1 MIEFRQR
8 SLLVLTAILFTLT
21 VVFMF
26 DDVLFY
32 LMFEHALG
40 LQLHFAVKAGIM
52 IVITMLNL
60 GLALLVIKSLNEKP
74 QTGAEGMIGEKGV
87 VDRVLAHHLWVK
99 VRGERWRAQSHEK
112 LAVGDSVIVR
122 ELQGLTLHVTRDHT
136 SANGESA

>member
-1 MIEFRQR
+1 MIKLRQR

-32 LMFEHALG
+32 LMFERALG
-40 LQLHFAVKAGIM
+40 LQLHFGIKIGIM
-52 IVITMLNL
+52 LVLTMLNL

-87 VDRVLAHHLWVK
+87 VDGVVDSHFWVQ
-99 VRGERWRAQSHEK
+99 VRGERWRAKSKEK

-122 ELQGLTLHVTRDHT
+122 ELEGLTLHVTREHT
-136 SANGESA
+136 SANGENA